1 MCNLAYVKKK
11 LYLCT
16 LNEKRPL
23 SVLSDMKFR
32 ALPIV
37 AILFIAAAMIV
48 QFVISFSLEKEHV
61 RETVEY
67 KIEMRKYVLEHPFS
81 ERELL
86 EATRSELNRYPHID
100 NIFVKFAPG
109 VYHGKESNFFPRTY
123 RSHGQT
129 ITTAHGLDSLDYY
142 VRDWYTGALRCDSN
156 GYWSEP
162 YIGAST
168 QTRIASHSIK
178 IEDKQGRLIGVVG
191 NDFSIEWIKDILQDI
206 NPYDEAVC
214 LIHSTD
220 GTFIASSDSST
231 QENEMLYK
239 NDKLHWRVYSQT
251 LYPINMQ
258 LMIAVPNYIIWQSI
272 KGRSIITLCV
282 LIIGIVVLVLL
293 FRRIEMNQK
302 AYFQVEN
309 EHKLIQNEMQIAK
322 NIQRGILVHDF
333 IDDDALSLHATL
345 VPMQSVGGD
354 LYDFY
359 RDGDY
364 VTFIIGDVSG
374 KGMPAAMFM
383 SSTVTLFRA
392 TVKHHL
398 SPNVIMG
405 EINASLSANN
415 SSMMFVTAF
424 IGRLHLPTGQLT
436 YCNAGHLPPL
446 LVKNGQCRWLEMKEV
461 NVILGLDGA
470 YHFTEQSTTLER
482 GEQIIVFTDGVTE
495 AENTKKELLGFDHLL
510 ELLQTAQPPIDDQ
523 TIYDLVCRFS
533 AGAEQS
539 DDIAIMNIT
548 RK

>member
-1 MCNLAYVKKK
+1 M
-11 LYLCT
+11 
-16 LNEKRPL
+16 
-23 SVLSDMKFR
+23 
-32 ALPIV
+32 
-37 AILFIAAAMIV
+37 AILFIAAAMVV

-61 RETVEY
+61 REVVEY
-67 KIEMRKYVLEHPFS
+67 KMQLAQKDFFYVLLGFHNAADEMRKYVLEHPFS

-109 VYHGKESNFFPRTY
+109 IYQGTESNYFPRTY
-123 RSHGQT
+123 RFHGQT
-129 ITTAHGLDSLDYY
+129 ISTAHGSDSLDYY

-168 QTRIASHSIK
+168 KTRIASHSIK

-239 NDKLHWRVYSQT
+239 SDKLHWRVYSQT

-258 LMIAVPNYIIWQSI
+258 LMIAVPNTIIWQSI
-272 KGRSIITLCV
+272 QARSVITLCV

-293 FRRIEMNQK
+293 FHRIEMNQK

-309 EHKLIQNEMQIAK
+309 EHKLIQNEIEIAR

-333 IDDDALSLHATL
+333 IDDDRLSLHATL

-374 KGMPAAMFM
+374 KGLPAAMFM
-383 SSTVTLFRA
+383 SATITLFRA

-398 SPNVIMG
+398 SPKVIMG
-405 EINASLSANN
+405 EINATLSTNN
-415 SSMMFVTAF
+415 SLMMFVTAF
-424 IGRLHLPTGQLT
+424 IGQLHLPTGQLT

-446 LVKNGQCRWLEMKEV
+446 IVRDGQCRWFELQEA
-461 NVILGLDGA
+461 NVILGLDET
-470 YHFTEQSTTLER
+470 YQFTEQSMTLEH
-482 GEQIIVFTDGVTE
+482 GEQMIVFTDGVTE
-495 AENTKKELLGFDHLL
+495 AENKQKELLGFDRLL
-510 ELLQTAQPPIDDQ
+510 EQLQALHQPIDDK
-523 TIYDLVCRFS
+523 TVYDVVCRFS
-533 AGAEQS
+533 ADAVQS
-539 DDIAIMNIT
+539 DDIAIMNIK

>member
-1 MCNLAYVKKK
+1 
-11 LYLCT
+11 
-16 LNEKRPL
+16 
-23 SVLSDMKFR
+23 MKFR
-32 ALPIV
+32 TLPIV
-37 AILFIAAAMIV
+37 AILFIAVAMIV
-48 QFVISFSLEKEHV
+48 QFAISFGLEKEHV
-61 RETVEY
+61 REVVEY
-67 KIEMRKYVLEHPFS
+67 KMQLAQKDFFYVLLGFHNAADEMRKYVLEHPFS
-81 ERELL
+81 ESELL

-109 VYHGKESNFFPRTY
+109 IYQGKESNYFPRTY
-123 RSHGQT
+123 RFHGQT
-129 ITTAHGLDSLDYY
+129 ISTAHGSDSLDYY

-239 NDKLHWRVYSQT
+239 SDKLHWRVYSQT

-258 LMIAVPNYIIWQSI
+258 LMIAVPNTIIWQSI
-272 KGRSIITLCV
+272 QARSIITLCV

-293 FRRIEMNQK
+293 FHRIEMNQK

-309 EHKLIQNEMQIAK
+309 EHKLIQNEIEIAR

-333 IDDDALSLHATL
+333 IDDDRLSLHATL

-374 KGMPAAMFM
+374 KGLPAAMFM
-383 SSTVTLFRA
+383 SATITLFRA

-398 SPNVIMG
+398 SPKVIMG
-405 EINASLSANN
+405 EINSTLSSNN
-415 SSMMFVTAF
+415 SQMMFVTAF
-424 IGRLHLPTGQLT
+424 IGQLHLPTGQLT

-446 LVKNGQCRWLEMKEV
+446 IVRDGQCRWYELQEA
-461 NVILGLDGA
+461 NVILGLDET
-470 YHFTEQSTTLER
+470 YQFTEQSMTLEH
-482 GEQIIVFTDGVTE
+482 GEQMIVFTDGVTE
-495 AENTKKELLGFDHLL
+495 AENKQKELLGFDRLL
-510 ELLQTAQPPIDDQ
+510 EQLQALHQPIDDK
-523 TIYDLVCRFS
+523 TVYDVVCRFS
-533 AGAEQS
+533 ADAVQS
-539 DDIAIMNIT
+539 DDIAIMNIK

>member
-1 MCNLAYVKKK
+1 
-11 LYLCT
+11 
-16 LNEKRPL
+16 
-23 SVLSDMKFR
+23 MKFR
-32 ALPIV
+32 TLPIV
-37 AILFIAAAMIV
+37 AVLFIAVSMVV

-61 RETVEY
+61 RELVEY
-67 KIEMRKYVLEHPFS
+67 KMQLAQKDFFYVLLGFHNAADEMRKVALAQRDNED
-81 ERELL
+81 ELL
-86 EATRSELNRYPHID
+86 KATREALDRYPYIA
-100 NIFVKFAPG
+100 NMFVKFEPG
-109 VYHGKESNFFPRTY
+109 VYQGKESNYFPRTY
-123 RSHGQT
+123 RSPGRI
-129 ITTAHGLDSLDYY
+129 ITTAHGSDSLNYY
-142 VRDWYTGALRCDSN
+142 LRDWYTGALRCDSN

-168 QTRIASHSIK
+168 QTLIASHSIK
-178 IEDKQGRLIGVVG
+178 IEDAEGRLIGVVG
-191 NDFSIEWIKDILQDI
+191 DDFTIEWVKDILQDI
-206 NPYDEAVC
+206 NPYEEAVC

-239 NDKLHWRVYSQT
+239 SDKLHWRVYSQT
-251 LYPINMQ
+251 MYPINMQ
-258 LMIAVPNYIIWQSI
+258 LMIAVPNTIIWQSI
-272 KGRSIITLCV
+272 QARSVITLCV

-293 FRRIEMNQK
+293 FHRIEMNQK

-309 EHKLIQNEMQIAK
+309 KHKLIQNEMNIAR

-333 IDDDALSLHATL
+333 IDDDRLSLHATL

-383 SSTVTLFRA
+383 SATITLFRA

-398 SPNVIMG
+398 SPKVIMG
-405 EINASLSANN
+405 EINATLSSNN
-415 SSMMFVTAF
+415 SQMMFVTAF
-424 IGRLHLPTGQLT
+424 IGQLHLPTGRLT

-446 LVKNGQCRWLEMKEV
+446 IVRDGQCRWFEMREV
-461 NVILGLDGA
+461 NVILGLDET
-470 YHFTEQSTTLER
+470 YQFTEQSMTLEH
-482 GEQIIVFTDGVTE
+482 GEQMIVFTDGVTE
-495 AENTKKELLGFDHLL
+495 AENSRHELLGFDLLL
-510 ELLQTAQPPIDDQ
+510 ERLQAAQQPIDDQ
-523 TIYDLVCRFS
+523 TVYDVVCRFS
-533 AGAEQS
+533 ADAEQS

>member
-1 MCNLAYVKKK
+1 
-11 LYLCT
+11 
-16 LNEKRPL
+16 
-23 SVLSDMKFR
+23 MKFR

-67 KIEMRKYVLEHPFS
+67 KMQLAQKDFFYVLLGFHNAADEMRKYVLEHPCN

-109 VYHGKESNFFPRTY
+109 VYHGKESNYFPRTY

-129 ITTAHGLDSLDYY
+129 ITTAHGSDSLDYY

-168 QTRIASHSIK
+168 QTLIASHSIK
-178 IEDKQGRLIGVVG
+178 IEDEQGRLIGVVG
-191 NDFSIEWIKDILQDI
+191 NDFSIEWVKDILRDI
-206 NPYDEAVC
+206 KPYDEAVC
-214 LIHSTD
+214 LIH
-220 GTFIASSDSST
+220 GTKGSLIASSDNST
-231 QENEMLYK
+231 LENETHYK
-239 NDKLHWRVYSQT
+239 NDKLHWRVYSET
-251 LYPINMQ
+251 MYPINMQ
-258 LMIAVPNYIIWQSI
+258 LMIAVPNHIIWQSI

-293 FRRIEMNQK
+293 FRRIEKNQK
-302 AYFQVEN
+302 VYFQVEN

-398 SPNVIMG
+398 SPHVIME
-405 EINASLSANN
+405 EINSTLSSNN
-415 SSMMFVTAF
+415 SLMMFVTAF

-461 NVILGLDGA
+461 NVILGLDEA

-495 AENTKKELLGFDHLL
+495 AENTKKELLGFEHLL
-510 ELLQTAQPPIDDQ
+510 ELLQTAQEPIDDQ

-539 DDIAIMNIT
+539 DDIAIMNVQL
-548 RK
+548 K

>member
-1 MCNLAYVKKK
+1 
-11 LYLCT
+11 
-16 LNEKRPL
+16 
-23 SVLSDMKFR
+23 MKFR

-48 QFVISFSLEKEHV
+48 QSAISFSLEKEHV
-61 RETVEY
+61 REVVEY
-67 KIEMRKYVLEHPFS
+67 KMQMAQKDFFNVLLGFHNAADEMRKYVLEHPGDES
-81 ERELL
+81 GLL
-86 EATRSELNRYPHID
+86 EATRSELDRYPHID

-109 VYHGKESNFFPRTY
+109 VYQGKEGNYFPRTY

-129 ITTAHGLDSLDYY
+129 ISTAHGSDSLDYY

-168 QTRIASHSIK
+168 QTLIASHSIK
-178 IEDKQGRLIGVVG
+178 IEDEQGRLIGVVG
-191 NDFSIEWIKDILQDI
+191 NDFSIEWVKDILRDI
-206 NPYDEAVC
+206 KPYDEAVC
-214 LIHSTD
+214 LIH
-220 GTFIASSDSST
+220 GTKGSLIASSDNST
-231 QENEMLYK
+231 LEKETYYK
-239 NDKLHWRVYSQT
+239 NDKLHWRVYSET
-251 LYPINMQ
+251 MYPINMQ
-258 LMIAVPNYIIWQSI
+258 LMIAVPNHIIWQSI

-293 FRRIEMNQK
+293 FRRIEKNQK
-302 AYFQVEN
+302 VYFQVEN

-398 SPNVIMG
+398 SPHVIMG

-424 IGRLHLPTGQLT
+424 IGRLHLPTGELT

-470 YHFTEQSTTLER
+470 YHFTEQSTTLAR

-495 AENTKKELLGFDHLL
+495 AENTQKALLGFEHLL
-510 ELLQTAQPPIDDQ
+510 ELLQTGQEPIDDR

-539 DDIAIMNIT
+539 DDIAIMNVT

>member
-1 MCNLAYVKKK
+1 M
-11 LYLCT
+11 
-16 LNEKRPL
+16 
-23 SVLSDMKFR
+23 
-32 ALPIV
+32 
-37 AILFIAAAMIV
+37 AILFIAAAMVV

-61 RETVEY
+61 REVVEY
-67 KIEMRKYVLEHPFS
+67 KMQLAQKDFFYVLLGFHNAADEMRKYVLEHPFS

-109 VYHGKESNFFPRTY
+109 IYQGKESNYFPRTY
-123 RSHGQT
+123 RFHGQT
-129 ITTAHGLDSLDYY
+129 ISTAHGSDSLDYY

-239 NDKLHWRVYSQT
+239 SDKLHWRVYSQT

-258 LMIAVPNYIIWQSI
+258 LMIAVPNTIIWQSI
-272 KGRSIITLCV
+272 QARSVITLCV

-293 FRRIEMNQK
+293 FHRIEMNQK

-309 EHKLIQNEMQIAK
+309 EHKLIQNEIEIAR

-333 IDDDALSLHATL
+333 IDDDRLSLHATL

-374 KGMPAAMFM
+374 KGLPAAMFM
-383 SSTVTLFRA
+383 SATITLFRA

-398 SPNVIMG
+398 SPKVIMG
-405 EINASLSANN
+405 EINSTLSSNN
-415 SSMMFVTAF
+415 SQMMFVTAF
-424 IGRLHLPTGQLT
+424 IGQLHLPTGQLT

-446 LVKNGQCRWLEMKEV
+446 IVRDGQCRWFEMTEA
-461 NVILGLDGA
+461 NVILGLDET
-470 YHFTEQSTTLER
+470 YQFTEQSMTLEH
-482 GEQIIVFTDGVTE
+482 GEQMIVFTDGVTE
-495 AENTKKELLGFDHLL
+495 AENSRHELLGFDLLL
-510 ELLQTAQPPIDDQ
+510 ERLQAAQQPIDDQ
-523 TIYDLVCRFS
+523 TVYDVVCRFS
-533 AGAEQS
+533 ADAEQS

>member
-1 MCNLAYVKKK
+1 
-11 LYLCT
+11 
-16 LNEKRPL
+16 
-23 SVLSDMKFR
+23 MKFR
-32 ALPIV
+32 TLPIV
-37 AILFIAAAMIV
+37 AILFVAAAMVV

-61 RETVEY
+61 REVVEFKMQSAQKDFFY
-67 KIEMRKYVLEHPFS
+67 VLLGFHSAAVEMRKYVLEHPCN

-109 VYHGKESNFFPRTY
+109 VYHGKENNYFPRTY
-123 RSHGQT
+123 RFHGQT
-129 ITTAHGLDSLDYY
+129 ITTAHGSDSLNYY

-168 QTRIASHSIK
+168 QTLIASHSLK
-178 IEDKQGRLIGVVG
+178 IEDAQGQLLGVVG
-191 NDFSIEWIKDILQDI
+191 NDFTIEWIKDILQDI
-206 NPYDEAVC
+206 KPHDEAVC
-214 LIHSTD
+214 LIY
-220 GTFIASSDSST
+220 GTNGSLIASSDSIFPSAVSHQHSSFT
-231 QENEMLYK
+231 AAGSR
-239 NDKLHWRVYSQT
+239 WRVYSQT
-251 LYPINMQ
+251 MHPINMQ
-258 LMIAVPNYIIWQSI
+258 LMIAVPNRIIWQSI
-272 KGRSIITLCV
+272 QRRCIITLCV

-293 FRRIEMNQK
+293 FRRIEKNQK
-302 AYFQVEN
+302 AYLQVEN
-309 EHKLIQNEMQIAK
+309 EHKLIQNEMEIAR

-333 IDDDALSLHATL
+333 IDDDRLSLHATL

-383 SSTVTLFRA
+383 SATVTLFRA

-398 SPNVIMG
+398 ATNVIME
-405 EINASLSANN
+405 EINSTLSSNN
-415 SSMMFVTAF
+415 SLMMFVTAF

-446 LVKNGQCRWLEMKEV
+446 MVKDGKCRWYEMKAA
-461 NVILGLDGA
+461 NVILGLDGS
-470 YHFTEQSTTLER
+470 YHFTEQSTTLEH

-495 AENTKKELLGFDHLL
+495 AENAQKELLGFDHLL
-510 ELLQTAQPPIDDQ
+510 ELLQSAQQPIDDQ
-523 TIYDLVCRFS
+523 TIYDVVCRFS

>member
-1 MCNLAYVKKK
+1 
-11 LYLCT
+11 
-16 LNEKRPL
+16 
-23 SVLSDMKFR
+23 MKFR

-61 RETVEY
+61 REVVEY
-67 KIEMRKYVLEHPFS
+67 KMQMAQKDFFYVLLGFHNAADEMRKYVLEHPGDES
-81 ERELL
+81 ELL

-109 VYHGKESNFFPRTY
+109 VYQGKESNYSPRTY

-129 ITTAHGLDSLDYY
+129 ISTAHGSDSLDYY

-168 QTRIASHSIK
+168 QTLIASHSIK
-178 IEDKQGRLIGVVG
+178 IEDEQGRLIGVVG
-191 NDFSIEWIKDILQDI
+191 NDFSIEWIKDILRDI
-206 NPYDEAVC
+206 KPYDEAVC
-214 LIHSTD
+214 LIH
-220 GTFIASSDSST
+220 GTKGSLIASSDNST
-231 QENEMLYK
+231 LEKETHYK
-239 NDKLHWRVYSQT
+239 NDKLHWRVYSET
-251 LYPINMQ
+251 MYPINMQ
-258 LMIAVPNYIIWQSI
+258 LMIAVPNHIIWQSI

-293 FRRIEMNQK
+293 FRRIEKNQK

-398 SPNVIMG
+398 SPHVIME
-405 EINASLSANN
+405 EINSTLSSNN
-415 SSMMFVTAF
+415 SLMMFVTAF

-461 NVILGLDGA
+461 NVILGLDGS

-495 AENTKKELLGFDHLL
+495 AENTQKELLGFDHLL

>member
-1 MCNLAYVKKK
+1 
-11 LYLCT
+11 
-16 LNEKRPL
+16 
-23 SVLSDMKFR
+23 MKFR

-67 KIEMRKYVLEHPFS
+67 KMQLAQKDFFYVLLGFHNAADEMRKYVLEHPCN

-109 VYHGKESNFFPRTY
+109 VYQGKEGNYFPRTY
-123 RSHGQT
+123 RSQGQT
-129 ITTAHGLDSLDYY
+129 ISTAHGSDSLDYY

-168 QTRIASHSIK
+168 QTLIASHSIK
-178 IEDKQGRLIGVVG
+178 IEDEQGRLIGVVG
-191 NDFSIEWIKDILQDI
+191 NDFSIEWVKDILRDI
-206 NPYDEAVC
+206 KPYDEAVC
-214 LIHSTD
+214 LIH
-220 GTFIASSDSST
+220 GTKGSLIASSDNST
-231 QENEMLYK
+231 LENETHYK
-239 NDKLHWRVYSQT
+239 NDKLHWRVYSET
-251 LYPINMQ
+251 MYPINMQ
-258 LMIAVPNYIIWQSI
+258 LMIAVPNHIIWQSI
-272 KGRSIITLCV
+272 KERSIITLCV

-293 FRRIEMNQK
+293 FRRIEKNQK
-302 AYFQVEN
+302 VYFQVEN

-333 IDDDALSLHATL
+333 IDDDVLSLHATL

-398 SPNVIMG
+398 SPHVIME
-405 EINASLSANN
+405 EINSTLSSNN
-415 SSMMFVTAF
+415 SLMMFVTAF

-523 TIYDLVCRFS
+523 TIYDLVCRFC

-539 DDIAIMNIT
+539 DDIAIMNVQL
-548 RK
+548 K

>member
-1 MCNLAYVKKK
+1 
-11 LYLCT
+11 
-16 LNEKRPL
+16 
-23 SVLSDMKFR
+23 MKFR
-32 ALPIV
+32 TLPIV
-37 AILFIAAAMIV
+37 AILFIAVAMIV
-48 QFVISFSLEKEHV
+48 QFAISFGLEKEHV
-61 RETVEY
+61 REVVEY
-67 KIEMRKYVLEHPFS
+67 KMQLAQKDFFYVLLGFHNAADEMRKYVLEHPFS

-86 EATRSELNRYPHID
+86 EATRSELNRYPYID

-109 VYHGKESNFFPRTY
+109 IYQGKESNYFPRTY
-123 RSHGQT
+123 RFHGQT
-129 ITTAHGLDSLDYY
+129 ISTAHGSDSLDYY

-239 NDKLHWRVYSQT
+239 SDKLHWRVYSQT

-258 LMIAVPNYIIWQSI
+258 LMIAVPNTIIWQSI
-272 KGRSIITLCV
+272 QARSIITLCV

-293 FRRIEMNQK
+293 FHRIEMNQK

-309 EHKLIQNEMQIAK
+309 EHKLIQNEIEIAR

-333 IDDDALSLHATL
+333 IDDDRLSLHATL

-374 KGMPAAMFM
+374 KGLPAAMFM
-383 SSTVTLFRA
+383 SATITLFRA

-398 SPNVIMG
+398 SPKVIMG
-405 EINASLSANN
+405 EINATLSTNN
-415 SSMMFVTAF
+415 SLMMFVTAF
-424 IGRLHLPTGQLT
+424 VGRLHLPTGQLT

-446 LVKNGQCRWLEMKEV
+446 IVRDGQCRWFELQEA
-461 NVILGLDGA
+461 NVILGLDET
-470 YHFTEQSTTLER
+470 YQFTEQSMTLEH
-482 GEQIIVFTDGVTE
+482 GEQMIVFTDGVTE
-495 AENTKKELLGFDHLL
+495 AENKQKELLGFDRLL
-510 ELLQTAQPPIDDQ
+510 EQLQALHQPIDDK
-523 TIYDLVCRFS
+523 TVYDVVCRFS
-533 AGAEQS
+533 ADAVQS
-539 DDIAIMNIT
+539 DDIAIMNIK

>member
-1 MCNLAYVKKK
+1 
-11 LYLCT
+11 
-16 LNEKRPL
+16 
-23 SVLSDMKFR
+23 
-32 ALPIV
+32 
-37 AILFIAAAMIV
+37 
-48 QFVISFSLEKEHV
+48 
-61 RETVEY
+61 
-67 KIEMRKYVLEHPFS
+67 
-81 ERELL
+81 
-86 EATRSELNRYPHID
+86 
-100 NIFVKFAPG
+100 
-109 VYHGKESNFFPRTY
+109 
-123 RSHGQT
+123 
-129 ITTAHGLDSLDYY
+129 
-142 VRDWYTGALRCDSN
+142 
-156 GYWSEP
+156 
-162 YIGAST
+162 
-168 QTRIASHSIK
+168 
-178 IEDKQGRLIGVVG
+178 
-191 NDFSIEWIKDILQDI
+191 
-206 NPYDEAVC
+206 
-214 LIHSTD
+214 
-220 GTFIASSDSST
+220 
-231 QENEMLYK
+231 
-239 NDKLHWRVYSQT
+239 
-251 LYPINMQ
+251 
-258 LMIAVPNYIIWQSI
+258 
-272 KGRSIITLCV
+272 
-282 LIIGIVVLVLL
+282 
-293 FRRIEMNQK
+293 
-302 AYFQVEN
+302 
-309 EHKLIQNEMQIAK
+309 
-322 NIQRGILVHDF
+322 
-333 IDDDALSLHATL
+333 
-345 VPMQSVGGD
+345 MQSVGGD

>member
-1 MCNLAYVKKK
+1 
-11 LYLCT
+11 
-16 LNEKRPL
+16 
-23 SVLSDMKFR
+23 MKFR

-61 RETVEY
+61 REVVEY
-67 KIEMRKYVLEHPFS
+67 KMQMAQKDFFYVLLGFHNAADEMRKYVLEHPGDES
-81 ERELL
+81 GLL
-86 EATRSELNRYPHID
+86 EATRSELDRYPHID

-109 VYHGKESNFFPRTY
+109 VYQGKVSNYFPRTY
-123 RSHGQT
+123 RFHGQT
-129 ITTAHGLDSLDYY
+129 ISTAHGSDSLDYY

-168 QTRIASHSIK
+168 QTLIASHSIK
-178 IEDKQGRLIGVVG
+178 IEDEQGRLIGVVG
-191 NDFSIEWIKDILQDI
+191 NDFSIEWVKDILRDI
-206 NPYDEAVC
+206 KPYDEAVC
-214 LIHSTD
+214 LIH
-220 GTFIASSDSST
+220 GTKGSLIASSDNST
-231 QENEMLYK
+231 LENETHYK
-239 NDKLHWRVYSQT
+239 NDQLHWRVYSET
-251 LYPINMQ
+251 MYPINMQ
-258 LMIAVPNYIIWQSI
+258 LMIAVPNHIIWQSI

-293 FRRIEMNQK
+293 FRRIEKNQK

-392 TVKHHL
+392 TVKHDL
-398 SPNVIMG
+398 SPHVIME
-405 EINASLSANN
+405 EINSTLSSNN
-415 SSMMFVTAF
+415 SLMMFVTAF

-461 NVILGLDGA
+461 NVILGLDGS

-495 AENTKKELLGFDHLL
+495 AENTQKELLGFDHLL
-510 ELLQTAQPPIDDQ
+510 ELLQTAQEPIDDQ

-539 DDIAIMNIT
+539 DDIAIMNVQL
-548 RK
+548 K

>member
-1 MCNLAYVKKK
+1 
-11 LYLCT
+11 
-16 LNEKRPL
+16 
-23 SVLSDMKFR
+23 MKFR
-32 ALPIV
+32 TLPIV
-37 AILFIAAAMIV
+37 AILFIAVAMIV
-48 QFVISFSLEKEHV
+48 QFAISFGLEKEHV
-61 RETVEY
+61 REVVEY
-67 KIEMRKYVLEHPFS
+67 KMQLAQKDFFYVLLGFHNAADEMRKYVLEHPFS

-86 EATRSELNRYPHID
+86 EATRSELNRYPYID

-109 VYHGKESNFFPRTY
+109 IYQGKESNYFPRTY
-123 RSHGQT
+123 RFHGQT
-129 ITTAHGLDSLDYY
+129 ISTAHGLDSLDYY

-239 NDKLHWRVYSQT
+239 SDKLHWRVYSQT

-258 LMIAVPNYIIWQSI
+258 LMIAVPNTIIWQSI
-272 KGRSIITLCV
+272 QARSIITLCV

-293 FRRIEMNQK
+293 FHRIEMNQK

-309 EHKLIQNEMQIAK
+309 EHKLIQNEIEIAR

-333 IDDDALSLHATL
+333 IDDDRLSLHATL

-374 KGMPAAMFM
+374 KGLPAAMFM
-383 SSTVTLFRA
+383 SATITLFRA

-398 SPNVIMG
+398 SPKVIMG
-405 EINASLSANN
+405 EINATLSTNN
-415 SSMMFVTAF
+415 SLMMFVTAF
-424 IGRLHLPTGQLT
+424 VGQLHLPTGQLT

-446 LVKNGQCRWLEMKEV
+446 IVRDGQCRWFEMKEA
-461 NVILGLDGA
+461 NVILGLDET
-470 YHFTEQSTTLER
+470 YQFTEQSMTLEH
-482 GEQIIVFTDGVTE
+482 GEQMIVFTDGVTE
-495 AENTKKELLGFDHLL
+495 AENKQKELLGFDRLL
-510 ELLQTAQPPIDDQ
+510 EQLQALHQPIDDQ
-523 TIYDLVCRFS
+523 TVYDVVCRFS
-533 AGAEQS
+533 ADAVQS
-539 DDIAIMNIT
+539 DDIAIMNIK